1 MRGKNKFLIFVIG
14 NISYGISQWV
24 ILLGILKIFGV
35 YDAGIY
41 SLGVAIISPLV
52 LLFSLGL
59 NTLYVTDKK
68 FDYKIYA
75 YNRNFYT
82 IFLFITY
89 FIILVLLN
97 KNTEMFILLILIGF
111 HKMLETQ
118 FDMIF
123 AFYIEKKQQHKIG
136 IIKLLQSFMIIL
148 SFILFGIF
156 IKNLISIFIL
166 INILFLIQ
174 LLHYD
179 RVLGTSFKIKFNK
192 ELLKSGLLLSFAL
205 LLSSLNT
212 NIPKY
217 YLEINGSTEYV
228 GIFTS
233 IIILYA
239 AGKIIFQ
246 SVYSFLL
253 PKIVENINNTK
264 TLRKYFMNINI
275 FIVLLTLFIL
285 TISYLTYNFW
295 VPIVFRTDFLQYKF
309 EIMLSLLGAFLIFQS
324 ILMDLFIHS
333 YKNYRSNLISQ
344 IIVIIMVC
352 LSLFIFKDLN
362 MLKNA
367 IISFLTF
374 GLSVSITKTLIA
386 NRLIRR

>member
-1 MRGKNKFLIFVIG
+1 MSGKNKFLIYVIG

-52 LLFSLGL
+52 LFYSLGL

-68 FDYKIYA
+68 FDYEIYA

-89 FIILVLLN
+89 FIILFLLN
-97 KNTEMFILLILIGF
+97 KSTEVFILLILIGV

-123 AFYIEKKQQHKIG
+123 AFYIEKQQQHKIG
-136 IIKLLQSFMIIL
+136 NIKLSQSFMIIFA
-148 SFILFGIF
+148 FIIFGIF
-156 IKNLISIFIL
+156 FENLTYLFIL
-166 INILFLIQ
+166 INILFFIQ
-174 LLHYD
+174 LFYYD
-179 RVLGTSFKIKFNK
+179 RILDTSFKIKFNR
-192 ELLKSGLLLSFAL
+192 ELLKTGLLLSFAL

-217 YLEINGSTEYV
+217 FLELNGSTEYV

-233 IIILYA
+233 IIILYS

-246 SVYSFLL
+246 SIYSFLL
-253 PKIVENINNTK
+253 PKIVGSIKDTK
-264 TLRKYFMNINI
+264 TSKRYFMIINI
-275 FIVLLTLFIL
+275 CMVLLSFIIL
-285 TISYLTYNFW
+285 VISYTTFNFW
-295 VPIVFRTDFLQYKF
+295 VPLVFRNDFLQYKF

-324 ILMDLFIHS
+324 ILMDLFINS

-344 IIVIIMVC
+344 IIVIIFVC

-362 MLKNA
+362 LLKNA
-367 IISFLTF
+367 IISFLIF
-374 GLSVSITKTLIA
+374 GLSVCITKTLIA
-386 NRLIRR
+386 NKLMRR

>member
-1 MRGKNKFLIFVIG
+1 MSGKNKFLIFVVG
-14 NISYGISQWV
+14 NISYGVSQWI

-59 NTLYVTDKK
+59 NTLYVTDKR

-82 IFLFITY
+82 VFMFITY

-97 KNTEMFILLILIGF
+97 KSIEILLLLILIGF
-111 HKMLETQ
+111 QKILETQ

-123 AFYIEKKQQHKIG
+123 AYYIEKKQQDKIG
-136 IIKLLQSFMIIL
+136 KIKLLQSFMIIFA
-148 SFILFGIF
+148 FIIFGIF
-156 IKNLISIFIL
+156 FKNLIGIFIL
-166 INILFLIQ
+166 IDSLFIMQLIY
-174 LLHYD
+174 HD
-179 RVLGTSFKIKFNK
+179 RILGTSFKIKLNT
-192 ELLKSGLLLSFAL
+192 ELLQSGLLLSFAL

-233 IIILYA
+233 IIILYS

-246 SVYSFLL
+246 SAYSFLL
-253 PKIVENINNTK
+253 PKIVENINNIN
-264 TLRKYFMNINI
+264 TLKKYFISINI
-275 FIVLLTLFIL
+275 SIGLLSIIIL
-285 TISYLTYNFW
+285 ITSYATFNFW
-295 VPIVFRTDFLQYKF
+295 VPFVFRSDFLQYKI
-309 EIMLSLLGAFLIFQS
+309 EIMLTVLGSFLIFQS

-362 MLKNA
+362 LLKNA

-374 GLSVSITKTLIA
+374 GLSVCITKTLIA
-386 NRLIRR
+386 SRLIRR

>member
-1 MRGKNKFLIFVIG
+1 MSGKNKFLIFVIG

-52 LLFSLGL
+52 LFFSLGL

-68 FDYKIYA
+68 FDYNIYA

-82 IFLFITY
+82 VFLFITY
-89 FIILVLLN
+89 SIILVLLN
-97 KNTEMFILLILIGF
+97 KNTEMFILLIFIGF
-111 HKMLETQ
+111 HKILETQ

-123 AFYIEKKQQHKIG
+123 AYYIEKKQQHKIG
-136 IIKLLQSFMIIL
+136 KIKLVQSFMIIIA
-148 SFILFGIF
+148 FIVFGIF
-156 IKNLISIFIL
+156 LKNLTYIFIL
-166 INILFLIQ
+166 INILFFIQ
-174 LLHYD
+174 LFYYD
-179 RVLGTSFKIKFNK
+179 KVLGTSFKIKFNR
-192 ELLKSGLLLSFAL
+192 ELLKSGLLISFAL

-217 YLEINGSTEYV
+217 YLELNGSTEYV

-246 SVYSFLL
+246 SIYSFLL

-264 TLRKYFMNINI
+264 TTKKYFMIVNTS
-275 FIVLLTLFIL
+275 IVLLSLIL
-285 TISYLTYNFW
+285 LVISYATFDFW
-295 VPIVFRTDFLQYKF
+295 VPLIFRSDFLKYKF
-309 EIMLSLLGAFLIFQS
+309 EIMLSVLGSFLIFQS
-324 ILMDLFIHS
+324 ILMDLFINS

-344 IIVIIMVC
+344 IIVIIFVC

-362 MLKNA
+362 ILKNA

-374 GLSVSITKTLIA
+374 GLSVCITKTLIA